1 MEQLTAPPG
10 VSLKNI
16 LVATDFS
23 ASSVSAVACVVPIAQ
38 ASNSVVHIL
47 HVIRPAEI
55 AIASPEAEA
64 DMLEQRQL
72 DAQREL
78 GPLETVVGS
87 VPHRMWVR
95 EGDVWAS
102 IEDVIR
108 SEHID
113 LVAVGANGKSHF
125 SKFIVGSVAE
135 EVIRKAPCPVLSV
148 GPHALRKGGEPPL
161 SEVLYITDLWEESH
175 YGLQYA
181 IQVALRYQ
189 SRLTLLHV
197 VEQEEPKRSDHEWLS
212 AYRRILRNLL
222 PKSAADLPSEPVLR
236 IEVAKH
242 PTGRILQVADEIEA
256 NLVVMDVR
264 PEEAW
269 ATHLRDKVYDIIS
282 WANCPVLTV
291 RTGVGRDEGATAV
304 TEAKRR

>member
-1 MEQLTAPPG
+1 MKQLTAPTG

-23 ASSVSAVACVVPIAQ
+23 ASSVSALACVVPIAQ

-55 AIASPEAEA
+55 AIASPEASA

-95 EGDVWAS
+95 EGDVWTS

-113 LVAVGANGKSHF
+113 LIAVGASGKSDF
-125 SKFIVGSVAE
+125 KKFLVGSVAE
-135 EVIRKAPCPVLSV
+135 EVVRKATLPVLSV
-148 GPHALRKGGEPPL
+148 GPHALRNSCGASPL
-161 SEVLYITDLWEESH
+161 PQLLYVTNLWEDSH
-175 YGLQYA
+175 DGLQYA
-181 IQVALRYQ
+181 IQMAIRYR
-189 SRLTLLHV
+189 SRLVLLHV
-197 VEQEEPKRSDHEWLS
+197 VEQEEPEKSDHEWLS

-222 PKSAADLPSEPVLR
+222 PESASDLPVEPVLR
-236 IEVAKH
+236 IEVSKH
-242 PTGRILQVADEIEA
+242 PTGRILQVADEITA
-256 NLVVMDVR
+256 SLVVMDVS
-264 PEEAW
+264 PEETW
-269 ATHLRDKVYDIIS
+269 ATHLRDKVYEIVS

-291 RTGVGRDEGATAV
+291 RTKTLRNTLEGR
-304 TEAKRR
+304 

>member
-1 MEQLTAPPG
+1 MKQLTAPTG

-23 ASSVSAVACVVPIAQ
+23 ASSVSALACVVPIAQ

-55 AIASPEAEA
+55 AIASPEASA
-64 DMLEQRQL
+64 DMFEQRQL

-95 EGDVWAS
+95 EGDVWTS

-113 LVAVGANGKSHF
+113 LIAVGASGKSDF
-125 SKFIVGSVAE
+125 KKFLVGSVAE
-135 EVIRKAPCPVLSV
+135 EVVRKATLPVLSV
-148 GPHALRKGGEPPL
+148 GPHALRNSCGASPL
-161 SEVLYITDLWEESH
+161 PQLLYVTNLWEDSH
-175 YGLQYA
+175 DGLQYA
-181 IQVALRYQ
+181 IQMAIRYR
-189 SRLTLLHV
+189 SRLVLLHV
-197 VEQEEPKRSDHEWLS
+197 VEQEEPEKSDHEWLS

-222 PKSAADLPSEPVLR
+222 PESASDLPVEPVLR
-236 IEVAKH
+236 IEVSKH
-242 PTGRILQVADEIEA
+242 PTGRILQVADEITA
-256 NLVVMDVR
+256 SLVVMDVS
-264 PEEAW
+264 PEETW
-269 ATHLRDKVYDIIS
+269 ATHLRDKVYEIVS

-291 RTGVGRDEGATAV
+291 RTKTLRNTLEGR
-304 TEAKRR
+304 